1 MLSDKRYTVMVVDD
15 EAPNRL
21 LMEAALNRQYNVKT
35 VASGTECLDILQ
47 VAPIDLILLDVRMPH
62 MDGYEVC
69 RRIKVKNSTKQIPVI
84 FLSAYAMLSD
94 KLKGYEVGGD
104 DYITKPCE
112 LEEVLAKV
120 KRNISIDTSNKELL
134 CNARDMAMVAM
145 TNISEI
151 GLVQQFYEK
160 SFTCETVEE
169 VALEVINSC
178 QAFGLSCCLQV
189 KVSSGTYRFSSTGG
203 VCTPL
208 ETDVME
214 LMRGADRVLHFGK
227 RTAFNFEMITLL
239 IKNMPRDDAER
250 CGRLSDH
257 LASLVNGAEARVAS
271 INVEEQQRKS
281 IMSELHMTLNNVN
294 TVIKGMEIGIQNRE
308 KQTTKIISLLL
319 DKMNFGFS
327 TLALTESQ
335 EEFFIGLVNSHMDK
349 IIALH
354 ASEAQIERD
363 FDSVAKDIYN
373 LISLSQ

>member
-1 MLSDKRYTVMVVDD
+1 MSEKRYTVMVVDD

-21 LMEAALNRQYNVKT
+21 LMEAALNKQYRVKT
-35 VASGTECLDILQ
+35 VSSGIECLDSIQIEL
-47 VAPIDLILLDVRMPH
+47 VDLILLDVRMPN

-69 RRIKVKNSTKQIPVI
+69 KKIRSQNSTKHIPVI

-120 KRNISIDTSNKELL
+120 KRNISIDTSNKDSL

-160 SFTCETVEE
+160 SFTCETVQEL
-169 VALEVINSC
+169 AQEVINTC

-189 KVSSGTYRFSSTGG
+189 KMSFDTLRFSSTGG

-208 ETDVME
+208 EIDVME
-214 LMRGADRVLHFGK
+214 LMREADRILHFGK
-227 RTAFNFEMITLL
+227 RTAFNFEIMTLL
-239 IKNMPRDDAER
+239 IKNMPRDDDAK
-250 CGRLSDH
+250 CGRLNDH
-257 LASLVNGAEARVAS
+257 LASLLNGAEARVEN
-271 INVEEQQRKS
+271 IDVEEKQRKS
-281 IMSELHMTLNNVN
+281 IMSELRVTLDNVN
-294 TVIKGMEIGIQNRE
+294 VAIQGMEHGIRNRE

-335 EEFFIGLVNSHMDK
+335 EEFFIDLVNAHMNK
-349 IIALH
+349 IIELH
-354 ASEAQIERD
+354 ASDTKIERE

-373 LISLSQ
+373 LIALSN

>member
-1 MLSDKRYTVMVVDD
+1 VSEKRYTVMVVDD

-21 LMEAALNRQYNVKT
+21 LMEAALNKQYHVKT
-35 VASGTECLDILQ
+35 VSSGAECLDSIQIEL
-47 VAPIDLILLDVRMPH
+47 VDLILLDVRMPN

-69 RRIKVKNSTKQIPVI
+69 KKIREQNSTKHIPVI

-120 KRNISIDTSNKELL
+120 KRNISIDTSNKDSL
-134 CNARDMAMVAM
+134 CNARDIAMVAM
-145 TNISEI
+145 TNTSEI

-160 SFTCETVEE
+160 SFTCETVQEL
-169 VALEVINSC
+169 AQEVINTC
-178 QAFGLSCCLQV
+178 QIFGLSCCLQI
-189 KVSSGTYRFSSTGG
+189 KMSFDTLRYSSTGG

-208 ETDVME
+208 EIDVME
-214 LMRGADRVLHFGK
+214 LMRGADRILHFGK
-227 RTAFNFEMITLL
+227 RTAFNFEIMTLL
-239 IKNMPRDDAER
+239 IKNMPRDDDAK
-250 CGRLSDH
+250 CGRLNDH
-257 LASLVNGAEARVAS
+257 LASLVNGAEARV
-271 INVEEQQRKS
+271 INIDVEEQQRKS
-281 IMSELHMTLNNVN
+281 IMSELRITLDNVN
-294 TVIKGMEIGIQNRE
+294 TAIKGMESGIHNRE
-308 KQTTKIISLLL
+308 KQTTKIIALLL

-335 EEFFIGLVNSHMDK
+335 EEFFIDLVNAHMDK

-354 ASEAQIERD
+354 ASDAQIERD